1 MPKFDLPSFLQ
12 NIQTYKVTN
21 TFIVP
26 PVALA
31 LAKHPMVKN
40 YDLSSLR
47 HIACGAAP
55 LPKDLCRMIEAQLG
69 VYCRQGFGMTEASPL
84 VACLRPK
91 ANGPDGSVGP
101 LVAGLMAMVVDPATG
116 KGTALDVFVLF

>member
-40 YDLSSLR
+40 YDLSTLR

-55 LPKDLCRMIEAQLG
+55 LPKDLCRMIESQLG

-84 VACLRPK
+84 VACLRPR
-91 ANGPDGSVGP
+91 ARGPDGSVGP
-101 LVAGLMAMVVDPATG
+101 LVAGLMAKVVDPETGTG
-116 KGTALDVFVLF
+116 KDGCYL